1 MPPLF
6 AVSGLKNRQ
15 ATAACRIPGFRV
27 PEYRARNKKVVTI
40 RHRRRD
46 HSADDVV
53 SPLYGVGEVID
64 LPIGLPGHGNP
75 TDRGDLDLGLG
86 APRDDSTRCNRED
99 GSVLTQNVHFMWTQI
114 NEIHIFHDDYL
125 LFTNTWKLFTFILY
139 NQKKNRL
146 QILHIISSGNI
157 EKNKAYL

>member
-6 AVSGLKNRQ
+6 AVTCRLKNRQ

-27 PEYRARNKKVVTI
+27 TKNRPRNDEVVTI

-46 HSADDVV
+46 HPADDVV

-64 LPIGLPGHGNP
+64 LSIGLPGHGNP

-86 APRDDSTRCNRED
+86 APRDDAARCNRED
-99 GSVLTQNVHFMWTQI
+99 GTVLTQNVHFMWTQI
-114 NEIHIFHDDYL
+114 NEINIFHVNHL
-125 LFTNTWKLFTFILY
+125 LFKYMESIHLY
-139 NQKKNRL
+139 
-146 QILHIISSGNI
+146 II
-157 EKNKAYL
+157 